1 MKKIAFIGLGIM
13 GSRMAANLIKN
24 GTSLTVYNRTK
35 GPADELAKLGAVAAE
50 SGFDAV
56 RDADIVFSMLSNP
69 AVVKDLFWG
78 AAGWLSAMKRG
89 AIWVDCS
96 TVNPSFSRE
105 AAGEAAKFGI
115 RFIDAPVA
123 GSKLAAENAEIVFA
137 AGGSEDDIKEI
148 EPYCKQMGQKLMH
161 IGETGKGSAYKMLVN
176 AMLAQ
181 SMVVFGET
189 VLLGEKMG
197 ISRDF
202 LLDVLPNLPVIA
214 PFTKAKTEM
223 IKTGNYDVQ
232 FPLEHMY
239 KDLHLAAL
247 SAFEHDQPLYMA
259 NLAKEIYAG
268 AANSG
273 MGRMDFS
280 AVFSYLEGKQSK

>member
-1 MKKIAFIGLGIM
+1 MKKIAFVGLGIM
-13 GSRMAANLIKN
+13 GSRMAANLLKK
-24 GTSLTVYNRTK
+24 GTPVTVYNRTK
-35 GPADELAKLGAVAAE
+35 GPAEVLAGLGGVVCD
-50 SGFDAV
+50 SGFSAV

-69 AVVKDLFWG
+69 AVVKELFWG
-78 AAGWLSAMKRG
+78 ATGWVSAMKRG

-105 AAGEAAKFGI
+105 SEDEAAKFGI

-123 GSKLAAENAEIVFA
+123 GSKLAAENGELVFA
-137 AGGSEDDIKEI
+137 AGGREEDIKEI
-148 EPYCKQMGQKLMH
+148 EPYCLQMGQKVMH
-161 IGETGKGSAYKMLVN
+161 IGETGQGSAYKMLVN

-181 SMVVFGET
+181 SMVIFGET

-197 ISRDF
+197 ISREF
-202 LLDVLPNLPVIA
+202 LLEVLPNLPVIA
-214 PFTKAKTEM
+214 PFTKAKTTM
-223 IKTGNYDVQ
+223 MKTGNYEVQ

-247 SAFEHDQPLYMA
+247 SAFELDQPLYMA

-280 AVFSYLEGKQSK
+280 AVFQYLEGKRTK